1 MKDLIVIGSGGQAR
15 SVIDIVMLNNQLN
28 ISGILDIN
36 FEGDIEEKILGVPVL
51 GGMESLKKISPE
63 KTAIFLAIGDN
74 KIRKKI
80 SQIIEG
86 RGFKSVNIVHPQA
99 YVSKEALI
107 GNGNFVGAFAN
118 VGPGVK
124 VGNYCLLNTLSNL
137 EHEVS
142 VGNFCQFGPG
152 AMVCGRSSISDNVF
166 VGAGGIVIDKI
177 SISAGVVIGAGA
189 VVTKNLSDLNS
200 TYIGVPARKI

>member
-1 MKDLIVIGSGGQAR
+1 MKDLIVIGSGGHAR
-15 SVIDIVMLNNQLN
+15 SVIDAAMLSSQLN
-28 ISGILDIN
+28 ISGVLDID
-36 FEGDIEEKILGVPVL
+36 FEEDTEEKILGVPVL
-51 GGMESLKKISPE
+51 GGMGFLKKISPE
-63 KTAIFLAIGDN
+63 KTAIFLAVGDN

-80 SQIIEG
+80 SQIVEG
-86 RGFKSVNIVHPQA
+86 HGFKSVNIVHPQA
-99 YVSKEALI
+99 CVSKEALF

-124 VGNYCLLNTLSNL
+124 VGNYCILNTSSNL
-137 EHEVS
+137 EHEVT

-177 SISAGVVIGAGA
+177 SIPDEVVIGAGA
-189 VVTKNLSDLNS
+189 VVTKNITNPNS
-200 TYIGVPARKI
+200 TYIGTPARKV